1 MIRRPPRSTLFP
13 YTTLFRSFGIEQQT
27 CHADNPV
34 HRRTNLVAHIRQK
47 LRLESGRFKCRVAR
61 LLQLGPDLLTLC
73 TITTDPH
80 ETDWVAGR
88 VPLEGHRFFN
98 KLLRTVFPGYFILK
112 AFKWLACF
120 VDT

>member
-1 MIRRPPRSTLFP
+1 M
-13 YTTLFRSFGIEQQT
+13 LFRSQFGIEQQT
-27 CHADNPV
+27 CHADNPI
-34 HRRTNLVAHIRQK
+34 HRCTDLMAHISQK
-47 LRLESGRFKCRVAR
+47 LRLESGRLKRRVAR
-61 LLQLGPDLLTLC
+61 LLQLSPDLLTLR
-73 TITTDPH
+73 TVATDPH

-112 AFKWLACF
+112 PFERIACF